1 MHPRN
6 QSPGT
11 AQLPLQRV
19 QFLHPESLQGKPSL
33 SLSLHPLL
41 LSTQVLTTGAP
52 RDARAGTALP
62 GYLGLRDDGDV
73 SETERSREGGAG
85 ALPGFADC
93 LAYMAAVM

>member
-33 SLSLHPLL
+33 SLHPLL

-52 RDARAGTALP
+52 RDARAGAALP
-62 GYLGLRDDGDV
+62 GYLGLGDDGDA
-73 SETERSREGGAG
+73 SKIEQSREGGAG